1 MTVYLKIFKTIKR
14 FFPIVLVIILILL
27 FFSWRNERQKV
38 NDFKQIQKAQF
49 QEIEKWRD
57 QEGKSRARVEIAEIN
72 AKNAK
77 LVMNEELRQLLKKE
91 VGNLRRNLISY
102 SSVLASTSG
111 RFNAKGKD
119 TTFTGQGLTR
129 LPAKQFKI
137 HSPDLD
143 FEAVYVSELD
153 SLIANYKI
161 THNFD
166 LYYYYKKKGKAPWNL
181 FRRKRAVAEIKFH
194 NQDSQA
200 DSLFTVVLE
209 RQKGLVKR
217 VFGR

>member
-1 MTVYLKIFKTIKR
+1 MIYNTKILKTIWR
-14 FFPIVLVIILILL
+14 LLPIALIIILILL

-38 NDFKQIQKAQF
+38 RDFKAIQNTQF

-57 QEGKSRARVEIAEIN
+57 EEGKSRARAEIAEIN

-77 LVMNEELRQLLKKE
+77 LVMNDELRQMLKQE

-102 SSVLASTSG
+102 SSVKASTKG
-111 RFNAKGKD
+111 QFNSKGKD
-119 TTFTGQGLTR
+119 TTYINTSFSSFA
-129 LPAKQFKI
+129 AKQFEI
-137 HSPDLD
+137 HSPNLD

-153 SLIANYKI
+153 TLMANYKI

-166 LYYYYKKKGKAPWNL
+166 LYYYYKKKGKSPWNIL
-181 FRRKRAVAEIKFH
+181 RRKRAVAEIKFH
-194 NQDSQA
+194 NQGSEA

-209 RQKGLVKR
+209 RKKGLVKR

>member
-1 MTVYLKIFKTIKR
+1 MIYNTKILKTIWR
-14 FFPIVLVIILILL
+14 LLPIALIILLILL
-27 FFSWRNERQKV
+27 FFSWRNQRLKV
-38 NDFKQIQKAQF
+38 KDFKATQNAQF

-57 QEGKSRARVEIAEIN
+57 KEGKSRARAEIAEIN

-77 LVMNEELRQLLKKE
+77 LVMNDELRQMLKQE

-102 SSVLASTSG
+102 SSVKASTKG
-111 RFNAKGKD
+111 RFNSKGED
-119 TTFTGQGLTR
+119 TVYTSDNLT
-129 LPAKQFKI
+129 LPAKQFEI

-153 SLIANYKI
+153 TLMANYKI

-166 LYYYYKKKGKAPWNL
+166 LYYYYKKKGKAPWNV

-194 NQDSQA
+194 NQGSEA

-209 RQKGLVKR
+209 RKKGIVKR
-217 VFGR
+217 MFRKL